1 MEDMNTEEMK
11 QVALE
16 KYADIQR
23 IKKYG
28 QEELEYQE
36 KRKDAKWRK
45 VESMNFKRLTMI
57 EKSTGKSTVLY
68 DGAEFKNFDYLKSL
82 VGSEYANLNDD
93 LMDGICESNNFET
106 TRTHYIYKY
115 GECVETLTF
124 EYEQ

>member
-36 KRKDAKWRK
+36 KLVKAKLQNLG
-45 VESMNFKRLTMI
+45 V
-57 EKSTGKSTVLY
+57 STEEL
-68 DGAEFKNFDYLKSL
+68 ELKK
-82 VGSEYANLNDD
+82 AD
-93 LMDGICESNNFET
+93 
-106 TRTHYIYKY
+106 
-115 GECVETLTF
+115 
-124 EYEQ
+124 